1 MKSLAVHGS
10 HVLEFCPFYE
20 KLVENLHS
28 KQFSV
33 CYLGKVPR
41 DTRMHLFGL
50 FDHELQPTV
59 GECVALV
66 ELQVSFVFEE
76 ATASLW

>member
-1 MKSLAVHGS
+1 MKSLEVHGS
-10 HVLEFCPFYE
+10 HVLECCTFYK

-28 KQFSV
+28 KQLLV

-41 DTRMHLFGL
+41 DTLMPLFSL
-50 FDHELQPTV
+50 FDHKLQPAV

-66 ELQVSFVFEE
+66 ELQVPLVGKE
-76 ATASLW
+76 ATTSFW

>member
-1 MKSLAVHGS
+1 MKSLEVHGS

-20 KLVENLHS
+20 KLAENLHS
-28 KQFSV
+28 KQFSM

-41 DTRMHLFGL
+41 DTLMHLFSL
-50 FDHELQPTV
+50 FDHKLQPAV

-66 ELQVSFVFEE
+66 ELQVTLVFEE
-76 ATASLW
+76 ATSSFW

>member
-28 KQFSV
+28 KQLLV
-33 CYLGKVPR
+33 CYLGMVPR
-41 DTRMHLFGL
+41 DTTMPLFGL
-50 FDHELQPTV
+50 FDHKLQSAV
-59 GECVALV
+59 GECVSLV
-66 ELQVSFVFEE
+66 ELQISLVFEE
-76 ATASLW
+76 ASSSLW